1 MLNIGPMEIM
11 VVALIALIVVGPK
24 RLPELGKTIGKGLRE
39 FRKAQ
44 DELKRSVDLG
54 LDDDEQTR
62 PTFQEKRFTNK
73 RRSHP
78 PHSEP
83 SADPTATPATDAAA
97 SAASAADPSA
107 DEPPQDG

>member
-1 MLNIGPMEIM
+1 MFNIGPMEIM

-54 LDDDEQTR
+54 LDDEEQKR

-73 RRSHP
+73 RRSP
-78 PHSEP
+78 AANTAPDETSE
-83 SADPTATPATDAAA
+83 APAADAA
-97 SAASAADPSA
+97 DG
-107 DEPPQDG
+107 DEPAAPEER